1 MTCSYYDVFLKQY
14 KRFKQKENI
23 DDQPLGKRFKQP
35 VEDKLLS
42 IDDNLE
48 LSSITDQEFM
58 PWLSHDTRKK

>member
-23 DDQPLGKRFKQP
+23 DD
-35 VEDKLLS
+35 E
-42 IDDNLE
+42 NLE